1 MTAQKTF
8 DDTYVTS
15 TDIARRLCVSRSA
28 VIQARQKG
36 KLPDPIFIENHLV
49 IWERATIEPY
59 VATWERERK
68 ERIGV
73 I

>member
-1 MTAQKTF
+1 MTAQEIF
-8 DDTYVTS
+8 DSKYVTS
-15 TDIARRLCVSRSA
+15 SDIARRLCVTRSA

-49 IWERATIEPY
+49 IWERATIE
-59 VATWERERK
+59 VHILQWERERK

-73 I
+73 A